1 MAEKKYISNK
11 TGIELDAAI
20 GKVLNM
26 EETLSGTE
34 ATIPSS
40 KAVKNYVDSKSVD
53 TESTLSGN
61 ASKIPS
67 SKAVKDAIDAA
78 TLETDSTLSES
89 TTKVPTSK
97 AVSDALGSVSSFSI
111 DFTNYGTAR
120 YINTDTQLINK
131 VKLINTGEAK
141 LWVDGVEVLTI
152 PAQEQSDTG
161 TMYTYTL
168 PTPYT
173 IEAGHEVWWT
183 IARDADN
190 LTTRILSIY

>member
-1 MAEKKYISNK
+1 MKKIRLIPKVTVNDVANGQRSLAE
-11 TGIELDAAI
+11 TFDAASGI
-20 GKVLNM
+20 PIMDSNAKIQNKNLN
-26 EETLSGTE
+26 
-34 ATIPSS
+34 I
-40 KAVKNYVDSKSVD
+40 
-53 TESTLSGN
+53 ESTISGN
-61 ASKIPS
+61 ADKI
-67 SKAVKDAIDAA
+67 
-78 TLETDSTLSES
+78 
-89 TTKVPTSK
+89 PTSK

-111 DFTNYGTAR
+111 DFTYYGTAR

-131 VKLINTGEAK
+131 VKLINTGEVK
-141 LWVDGVEVLTI
+141 LWENGVNILTI
-152 PAQEQSDTG
+152 PSQEESDTG

>member
-1 MAEKKYISNK
+1 VDCGAIKPGDKVEED
-11 TGIELDAAI
+11 TTLTEL
-20 GKVLNM
+20 VQQL
-26 EETLSGTE
+26 L
-34 ATIPSS
+34 
-40 KAVKNYVDSKSVD
+40 
-53 TESTLSGN
+53 
-61 ASKIPS
+61 
-67 SKAVKDAIDAA
+67 
-78 TLETDSTLSES
+78 
-89 TTKVPTSK
+89 
-97 AVSDALGSVSSFSI
+97 VSDNPQQLTLLMSI
-111 DFTNYGTAR
+111 DFTYYSTAR
-120 YINTDTQLINK
+120 YINTERQKITA

-141 LWVDGVEVLTI
+141 LWVDGAVVLTV